1 MEALNILWRNQKWR
15 LQNPATLIMTSIQPL
30 FWLLLFS
37 TMFGS
42 KAVAGGG
49 QNYTAFSLPGIL
61 VMLVLTSA
69 GISGIANYSMKTG
82 GIYYRV
88 YISPVKRSS
97 IVLGHILDVAVA
109 AFVSIAI
116 LSALSLLL
124 GATVASGIAGVL
136 LIILLLVL
144 TIAFVAGLSYAIS
157 FLFRD
162 ENPFIALVNTFVMP
176 LFFVSTALMPYDQ
189 VPGGFKIAVLINP
202 FTHVINSLRNLM
214 LNATPDWGLYL
225 LAAGLMAALTVLSFL
240 LAVRCLQKDE
250 K

>member
-1 MEALNILWRNQKWR
+1 MEALNIFWRNQKWR

-42 KAVAGGG
+42 EAASSGGR
-49 QNYTAFSLPGIL
+49 NYSAFALPGIL
-61 VMLVLTSA
+61 VMLVLTGA

-88 YISPVKRSS
+88 YISPIKRSS
-97 IVLGHILDVAVA
+97 IVLGHVLDVTVMT
-109 AFVSIAI
+109 FVSMAI
-116 LSALSLLL
+116 LSVLAFLL
-124 GATVASGIAGVL
+124 GATVASGIVGLVL
-136 LIILLLVL
+136 ILLLLIL

-157 FLFRD
+157 FLFHD

-176 LFFVSTALMPYDQ
+176 LFFVSTALMSYNQ
-189 VPGGFKIAVLINP
+189 VPAGFKIAVLINP

-214 LNATPDWGLYL
+214 LDTTPDWRLYL

-240 LAVRCLQKDE
+240 LAVRCLRKDE

>member
-42 KAVAGGG
+42 EAAASGGR
-49 QNYTAFSLPGIL
+49 NYTAFSLPGIL

-124 GATVASGIAGVL
+124 GATVASGIAGLL

-176 LFFVSTALMPYDQ
+176 LFFVSTALMPYSQ
-189 VPGGFKIAVLINP
+189 IPGGFKIAVLMNP
-202 FTHVINSLRNLM
+202 FTHVINSLRNL
-214 LNATPDWGLYL
+214 LLDATPDWGLYL
-225 LAAGLMAALTVLSFL
+225 LAAGLMAVLTVLSFL